1 MRRRERIL
9 LLTPP
14 FVQLNTPYP
23 ATAQLVGWLDSL
35 GVSAE
40 QRDLSVEVAL
50 EVYRPEGAAS

>member
-50 EVYRPEGAAS
+50 DA